1 MEKILLILAA
11 LLFCTPT
18 QSQEIDL
25 SSLLISKELTK
36 NANAVIK
43 ENSTE
48 VTIDAV
54 NLMHVKK
61 KRIITILNKFG
72 NRAVDTYVHY
82 NNDTKITGLSA
93 KIYNS
98 LGVEIKKYSKSK
110 FIDVSAVD
118 GGTLYSDSR
127 VKYIDY
133 TPTQYPYTVVFECE
147 YKTSSTGFIPSWHP
161 LTSFLVS
168 VKKSEFKINNP
179 KNLEIRT
186 KEINFKNFP
195 IKKVSNESI
204 HYLAENIPAIK
215 PEKNSI
221 AFIDLIPSLMIS
233 LNNFTLKGVKGKA
246 NNWKEYGIWMNN
258 SLLKDKIILSDATIA
273 KAKNLVK
280 GIDDNI
286 EKAKILYKFMQEKTR
301 YISVQVGIGG
311 LEPIPASEVDK
322 LGYGDCKGLTNYTK
336 ALFNAAGVTSY
347 YSEIYAGNSKR
358 NIDKDF
364 FSIQGDHVI
373 LNIPNN
379 GKDIWLECTNQN
391 MPFGFLGDFTDDRD
405 ALVITPEG
413 GVIKRTPAYKNET
426 NIQTTKAT
434 ISITKE
440 GNVSA
445 DIEIISKGIQYD
457 NKFPIETKSKDE
469 LKKYYKSNIWDY
481 NNNLEVNTID
491 ITNDKE
497 NIIFKEKLAVTI
509 KDYATLTD
517 NELLFRL
524 NVFNKNSFIPK
535 RYRTRKL
542 PLKIDRG
549 YKDVDEYTIKLP
561 SSYKI
566 TQLPQKKELNTKFG
580 NYTFEVKKIDENTIS
595 YSKSILIKEGVYTKE
610 DYKLYRKF
618 RKSIAKQE
626 NLRIALQKQ

>member
-1 MEKILLILAA
+1 MAAILFSVNI
-11 LLFCTPT
+11 
-18 QSQEIDL
+18 QSQEINL
-25 SSLLISKELTK
+25 SSLLIPKELTK
-36 NANAVIK
+36 HANAVVK
-43 ENSTE
+43 ESYTE
-48 VTIDAV
+48 VTIDAID
-54 NLMHVKK
+54 LMHVKK
-61 KRIITILNKFG
+61 KRTITILNKLG
-72 NRAVDTYVHY
+72 NKEVDTYVHY
-82 NNDTKITGLSA
+82 NNDTKVTKLSA

-110 FIDVSAVD
+110 FIDISAVD

-133 TPTQYPYTVVFECE
+133 TPTSYPYTVVFECE
-147 YKTSSTGFIPSWHP
+147 YKTASTALIPSWHP
-161 LTSFLVS
+161 ITSFLVS

-179 KNLEIRT
+179 KNLKIRT
-186 KEINFKNFP
+186 KEINFKDFP
-195 IKKVSNESI
+195 IKKISNESI
-204 HYLAENIPAIK
+204 HYLAENLSAIK
-215 PEKNSI
+215 PEKISLS
-221 AFIDLIPSLMIS
+221 FIDLTPSLITS

-246 NNWKEYGIWMNN
+246 ENWKEYGLWMNN
-258 SLLKDKIILSDATIA
+258 SLLKNKTTLSDATIT

-280 GIDDNI
+280 GIDDKI
-286 EKAKILYKFMQEKTR
+286 EKAKILYKFMQERTR

-311 LEPIPASEVDK
+311 LEPIPASEVDQ

-336 ALFNAAGVTSY
+336 ALFNAVGIKSY
-347 YSEIYAGNSKR
+347 YSEIWAGKSKR

-364 FSIQGDHVI
+364 FSIQGNHVI

-379 GKDIWLECTNQN
+379 GNDVWLECTSQN
-391 MPFGFLGDFTDDRD
+391 TPFGFLGDFTDDRD
-405 ALVITPEG
+405 VLVITPEG
-413 GVIKRTPAYKNET
+413 GIIKRTPVYKNET

-434 ISITKE
+434 ISITEE

-445 DIEIISKGIQYD
+445 DIEITSKGIQYD
-457 NKFPIETKSKDE
+457 NKFHIETKSNDN

-481 NNNLEVNTID
+481 NNNLEVNSIN
-491 ITNDKE
+491 INNDKE
-497 NIIFKEKLAVTI
+497 KTIFKEKLTVTI
-509 KDYATLTD
+509 KDYATKTD

-549 YKDVDEYTIKLP
+549 YKDIDEYTITTP
-561 SSYKI
+561 TSYKI
-566 TQLPQKKELNTKFG
+566 TQLPQKKELKTKFG
-580 NYTFEVKKIDENTIS
+580 NYTIELKKINEHSIL
-595 YSKSILIKEGVYTKE
+595 YSKSILIKEGTYTKE

-626 NLRIALQKQ
+626 SLRIALQKQ